1 MRGACLYCTCSEYN
15 FFLKNLGK
23 HMKIT
28 SMGSAVSV
36 LVLEDESG
44 AR

>member
-1 MRGACLYCTCSEYN
+1 MLVFTARVASIT

-23 HMKIT
+23 YMKIT